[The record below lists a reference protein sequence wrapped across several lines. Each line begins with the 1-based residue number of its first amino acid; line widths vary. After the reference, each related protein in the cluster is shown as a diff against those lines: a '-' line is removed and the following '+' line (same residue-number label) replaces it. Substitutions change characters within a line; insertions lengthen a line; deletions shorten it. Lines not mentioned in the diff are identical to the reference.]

1 MGPRSPR
8 SARRGALDLL
18 PTDRVGY
25 IPSPVSLA
33 QRQAVE
39 LDCDV
44 VVVANH
50 HRSPLVLADLVEVP
64 HRVSLT
70 PDAELPAGFRARHPY
85 GDYNPLGA
93 YRCFVGHQQA
103 LATGIGRPLLVLE
116 DDAVA
121 VATDWLDLVRLS
133 LPLLARFEVVS
144 LHGRDFDRS
153 RMESIG
159 MLAGRRLW
167 APRLDP
173 LADVCRVLGSLAY
186 LIDAA
191 AAERFCSLRYDG
203 LPVDLLLASRFRFA
217 LLDPSPFAHDRRQG
231 SLIG

>member
-1 MGPRSPR
+1 MRAIR
-8 SARRGALDLL
+8 TGAVDLL

-50 HRSPLVLADLVEVP
+50 HRIPLVLADLSEVP

-103 LATGIGRPLLVLE
+103 LALGNGRPFLVLE

-121 VATDWLDLVRLS
+121 VAPDWRHLVS
-133 LPLLARFEVVS
+133 LALALLARFDVVS

-153 RMESIG
+153 RMDAIG
-159 MLAGRRLW
+159 ALAGRRLW
-167 APRLDP
+167 APRPDP

-186 LIDAA
+186 VIRAEAA
-191 AAERFCSLRYDG
+191 ARFRALRYDG
-203 LPVDLLLASRFRFA
+203 LPVDLLLASHFRFA